1 MVNLSNLNHKS
12 INTLHKLLQANMTEQ
27 EYLTKRDNL
36 FKAIANCSFSSY
48 NFYHSGM
55 DELTYEADLSVEL
68 ELNKLRMY
76 RQAEFPIYYKGIA
89 SSVKRKMDV
98 VVEDSDLGYV
108 VCELKAVERIGDIH
122 RLQLWSYMKLM
133 NIHLGMLINFSSKG
147 VYYESYELNEE
158 TGKCER
164 V

>member
-1 MVNLSNLNHKS
+1 
-12 INTLHKLLQANMTEQ
+12 MTEQ
-27 EYLTKRDNL
+27 EYLTKRDDL

-55 DELTYEADLSVEL
+55 DELTYEAGLSVEL

-98 VVEDSDLGYV
+98 VIEDSDLGYV

-133 NIHLGMLINFSSKG
+133 NIHLGMLINFSPKG

>member
-1 MVNLSNLNHKS
+1 
-12 INTLHKLLQANMTEQ
+12 MTEQ

-55 DELTYEADLSVEL
+55 DELTYEAGLSVEL

>member
-55 DELTYEADLSVEL
+55 DELTYEAGLSVEL

-108 VCELKAVERIGDIH
+108 VCELKAVERICDIH

-133 NIHLGMLINFSSKG
+133 NIHLGMLINFSPKG

>member
-1 MVNLSNLNHKS
+1 
-12 INTLHKLLQANMTEQ
+12 MTEQ
-27 EYLTKRDNL
+27 EYLTKRDDL

-55 DELTYEADLSVEL
+55 DELTYEAGLSVEL

-133 NIHLGMLINFSSKG
+133 NIHLGMLINFSPKG

>member
-55 DELTYEADLSVEL
+55 DELTYEAGLSVEL